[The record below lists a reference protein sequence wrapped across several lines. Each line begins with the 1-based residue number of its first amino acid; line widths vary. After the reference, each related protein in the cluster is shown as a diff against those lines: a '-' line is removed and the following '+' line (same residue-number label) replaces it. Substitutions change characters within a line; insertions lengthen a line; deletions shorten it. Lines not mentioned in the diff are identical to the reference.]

1 MPGAIASGSAFILP
15 AALAVAVLAWAYFQ
29 WGTTPR
35 ADDLFAGIRPAV
47 VVLVALAAWR
57 LRGPAAR
64 NPLSMVLAASAFAI
78 ALLAPRWEVIAL
90 LGAGVVALLASEHGP
105 RRRLQ
110 RAVVALPAPLLPLA
124 LPALAVTLPE
134 VVPIALIHLKAGAL
148 LFGGGYVII
157 PLLQPDAVARGWLT
171 ESQFLDAIAIG
182 QATPGPIV
190 TTATFVGYAAGGW
203 WGALIATVAI
213 FAPAFVFANLARTAA
228 RPALRVRG
236 AARLPRRRRRGGLRR
251 DRRGR
256 RRAAREPRRQPAER
270 RCARRERCR
279 AAALA
284 AALVRLAGPLR
295 SGRPAL
301 PRDRATGM
309 RSAVVE
315 VTESARLYGET
326 HILWL
331 TMPEEFRHAT
341 PGQFVMAYIG
351 DYDDPLLGRAC
362 SFHRLREGRRG
373 PEFAL
378 LFDVVGRG
386 TDWLARRAP
395 GDAVRVVGPLGRGYE
410 PRERVDHMLL
420 VGGGIGCAPLVWL
433 ADELVEQ
440 GREVTLVLG
449 AAGEAGIFPPRLL
462 PEAVEVVVATE
473 DGIAGRA
480 RPRDRALRAAAA
492 LGRSGLRLRPE
503 PDVRG
508 DVRGAHTLR
517 AAQARAGPAGGGD
530 GLRDGHLLRLR
541 RLPQARRRPTVLHGR
556 PDVRSARPLLMRGG

>member
-1 MPGAIASGSAFILP
+1 MSGEASGRSSLAGLIGQFGRLGATAFGGPAAHVAMMEDEFVQRRRWLDRDTFARALAATNLVPGPNSTEMAIHLGYRRRGVPGAIASGSAFILP

-105 RRRLQ
+105 RQRLQ

-213 FAPAFVFANLARTAA
+213 FAPAFVFAISLGRLLDRLTASET
-228 RPALRVRG
+228 LRAFLDGVAAAVFGAIAG
-236 AARLPRRRRRGGLRR
+236 AAVVLLMSL
-251 DRRGR
+251 D
-256 RRAAREPRRQPAER
+256 AN
-270 RCARRERCR
+270 
-279 AAALA
+279 
-284 AALVRLAGPLR
+284 PL
-295 SGRPAL
+295 
-301 PRDRATGM
+301 
-309 RSAVVE
+309 SAVVLIASG
-315 VTESARLYGET
+315 VVLLRSLLPSYAWLVLCGAGGLLY
-326 HILWL
+326 
-331 TMPEEFRHAT
+331 HAT
-341 PGQFVMAYIG
+341 G
-351 DYDDPLLGRAC
+351 
-362 SFHRLREGRRG
+362 
-373 PEFAL
+373 
-378 LFDVVGRG
+378 
-386 TDWLARRAP
+386 
-395 GDAVRVVGPLGRGYE
+395 
-410 PRERVDHMLL
+410 
-420 VGGGIGCAPLVWL
+420 
-433 ADELVEQ
+433 
-440 GREVTLVLG
+440 
-449 AAGEAGIFPPRLL
+449 L
-462 PEAVEVVVATE
+462 PA
-473 DGIAGRA
+473 
-480 RPRDRALRAAAA
+480 
-492 LGRSGLRLRPE
+492 
-503 PDVRG
+503 
-508 DVRGAHTLR
+508 
-517 AAQARAGPAGGGD
+517 
-530 GLRDGHLLRLR
+530 
-541 RLPQARRRPTVLHGR
+541 
-556 PDVRSARPLLMRGG
+556 

>member
-1 MPGAIASGSAFILP
+1 MSGEASGRSSLAGLLGQFGRLGATAFGGPAAHVAMMEDEFVQRRRWLDRDTFARALAATNLVPGPNSTEMAIHLGYRRRGVPGAIASGSAFILP

-213 FAPAFVFANLARTAA
+213 FAPAFVFAISLGRLLDRLTASET
-228 RPALRVRG
+228 LRAFLDGVAAAVFGAIAG
-236 AARLPRRRRRGGLRR
+236 AAVVL
-251 DRRGR
+251 
-256 RRAAREPRRQPAER
+256 
-270 RCARRERCR
+270 
-279 AAALA
+279 LA
-284 AALVRLAGPLR
+284 SLDANPL
-295 SGRPAL
+295 
-301 PRDRATGM
+301 
-309 RSAVVE
+309 SAVVLLASG
-315 VTESARLYGET
+315 VVLVRSLLPSYAWLVLCGAGGLLY
-326 HILWL
+326 
-331 TMPEEFRHAT
+331 HAT
-341 PGQFVMAYIG
+341 G
-351 DYDDPLLGRAC
+351 
-362 SFHRLREGRRG
+362 
-373 PEFAL
+373 
-378 LFDVVGRG
+378 
-386 TDWLARRAP
+386 
-395 GDAVRVVGPLGRGYE
+395 
-410 PRERVDHMLL
+410 
-420 VGGGIGCAPLVWL
+420 
-433 ADELVEQ
+433 
-440 GREVTLVLG
+440 
-449 AAGEAGIFPPRLL
+449 L
-462 PEAVEVVVATE
+462 PA
-473 DGIAGRA
+473 
-480 RPRDRALRAAAA
+480 
-492 LGRSGLRLRPE
+492 
-503 PDVRG
+503 
-508 DVRGAHTLR
+508 
-517 AAQARAGPAGGGD
+517 
-530 GLRDGHLLRLR
+530 
-541 RLPQARRRPTVLHGR
+541 
-556 PDVRSARPLLMRGG
+556 